1 MMKATEEKHCGNC
14 QLMGN
19 RVICDF
25 FWIDE
30 DEICDKYRKR
40 DDSNEIIRN
49 KRE

>member
-1 MMKATEEKHCGNC
+1 MKSTAEHNC
-14 QLMGN
+14 HNCCNMGN

-40 DDSNEIIRN
+40 DDDDEIIRD